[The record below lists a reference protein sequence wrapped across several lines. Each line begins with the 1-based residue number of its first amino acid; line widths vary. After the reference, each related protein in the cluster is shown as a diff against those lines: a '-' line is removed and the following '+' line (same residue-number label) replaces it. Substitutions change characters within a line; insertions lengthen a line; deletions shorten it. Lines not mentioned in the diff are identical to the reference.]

1 MILSFGR
8 VMGLIK
14 VTPDGRSGFA
24 AGLMNVMSAL
34 IGGRS

>member
-8 VMGLIK
+8 VMGLVK
-14 VTPDGRSGFA
+14 VTPDDRSGFA
-24 AGLMNVMSAL
+24 ACLKATSAP